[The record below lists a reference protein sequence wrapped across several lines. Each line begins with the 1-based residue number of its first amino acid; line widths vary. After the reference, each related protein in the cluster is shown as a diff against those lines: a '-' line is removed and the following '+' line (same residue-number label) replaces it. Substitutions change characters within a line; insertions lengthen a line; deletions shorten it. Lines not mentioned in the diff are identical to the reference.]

1 MLSVSY
7 RKNCMNT
14 KLDFGDKV
22 SDAIIKYLTEDIS
35 SDELEFLRN
44 WINESME
51 NKELFNNLKNSWDFA
66 NQITGSIDYNPEKSF
81 AKLKSK
87 ISGNKPKG
95 LYPSITL
102 FFRKYAAI
110 GLLFL
115 AIGVVISWL
124 VKPSNPYYS
133 NLSTVINAPL
143 GAKSVVSLPDGTRV
157 WLNAGSTIE
166 YRPDFGKDSRTV
178 YLKGEAFFSVAK
190 DKSKPFFVKTGLVV
204 VKAIGTRFNV
214 KAYPEEK
221 TITTTLEEGRIEV
234 ETPVNG
240 NSGNRLQKIMLKPKE
255 KIVYFKQADL
265 PDTPNRPIKQG
276 IPVDKGKKSE
286 VNTQVVLT
294 ENVNTLLYT
303 SWKDERWILESEPL
317 GTLGL
322 IMERRFHIVVIFAQE
337 ELKDYRFTGAIEN
350 EPLDQILNAFKLTA
364 PLNYHINKDTVF
376 FTLNNSLKE
385 RYSKI
390 VRY

>member
-1 MLSVSY
+1 MLSVYY
-7 RKNCMNT
+7 RKDNMNT
-14 KLDFGDKV
+14 KLDFDDRV
-22 SDAIIKYLTEDIS
+22 SDLIIKYLTEDIS
-35 SDELEFLRN
+35 SEELEFLRK
-44 WINESME
+44 WINESSE
-51 NKELFNNLKNSWDFA
+51 NKELFNNLKSSWDFA
-66 NQITGSIDYNPEKSF
+66 NKENGLVDFDPVRSF
-81 AKLKSK
+81 TDLKHKLF
-87 ISGNKPKG
+87 GDKPKAIN
-95 LYPSITL
+95 PSIAI

-115 AIGVVISWL
+115 AIGSIISWV
-124 VKPSNPYYS
+124 VKPTRQIYG

-143 GAKSVVSLPDGTRV
+143 GAKSVLRLPDGTRV

-166 YRPDFGKDSRTV
+166 YRPDFGKDTRTV

-190 DKSKPFFVKTGLVV
+190 DKSRPFLVKTGLVV

-221 TITTTLEEGRIEV
+221 TITTTLEEGKIEV
-234 ETPVNG
+234 ETPLDG
-240 NSGNRLQKIMLKPKE
+240 NSGDRLQKIMLKPKE
-255 KIVYFKQADL
+255 KIVYFKQADV
-265 PDTPNRPIKQG
+265 PEMQNGTKKPG
-276 IPVDKGKKSE
+276 IAVAKGKKSE
-286 VNTQVVLT
+286 VNTHVVLT
-294 ENVNTLLYT
+294 ENVNTILYT

-317 GTLGL
+317 GTLAP
-322 IMERRFHIVVIFAQE
+322 IMERRFHIIVVFEQE

-364 PLNYHINKDTVF
+364 PLNYRINKDTVF

-385 RYSKI
+385 RYNKI